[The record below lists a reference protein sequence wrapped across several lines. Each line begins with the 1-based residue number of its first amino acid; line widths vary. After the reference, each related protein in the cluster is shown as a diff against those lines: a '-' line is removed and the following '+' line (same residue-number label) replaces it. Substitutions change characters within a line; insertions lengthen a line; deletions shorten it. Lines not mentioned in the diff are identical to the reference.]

1 MRMKRTMARAPIL
14 PSSSSDPTGVDKLE
28 RGAINDFS
36 RRIRKIRRAYI
47 EAINRFAPE
56 PVVNKAYTFRIDRDL
71 LRTVIGDL
79 DRFVDGV
86 ILQGGESQLWFFEIY
101 VGVAYQRGTAQEFA
115 NLSQQSPA
123 YKAGTQ
129 SLSQLLTSEPYQ
141 RRLSL
146 INAREFEEMKGL
158 GGGIKADMTRVLSD
172 GMARGLNPRDIATN
186 LTEQARISEGR
197 AKRIARTE
205 ITTALRR
212 ARLDEADEAAER
224 YGTVAKQMHMS
235 ALSPTTRPTHAGR
248 HAKLFT
254 TDEQREWWAKAG
266 NSINCKCSTVSV
278 LVDDD
283 GKPLVPAII
292 DRARKNYDVMKAKGK
307 GAWTEE

>member
-1 MRMKRTMARAPIL
+1 MARAPIL
-14 PSSSSDPTGVDKLE
+14 PANPSDPTGVDRLE
-28 RGAINDFS
+28 RGAIRDFAK
-36 RRIRKIRRAYI
+36 RIREIRAAYV
-47 EAINRFAPE
+47 EAITLFRPE
-56 PVVNKAYTFRIDRDL
+56 PVVNKAYTFRIDPYL
-71 LRTVIGDL
+71 LRAVIGDL
-79 DRFVDGV
+79 ERFVDGV
-86 ILQGGESQLWFFEIY
+86 ILEGGENQLWFFQTY

-115 NLSQQSPA
+115 NLSQQSPI
-123 YKAGTQ
+123 YKAGAQ
-129 SLSQLLTSEPYQ
+129 NLRELLSSEPYQ

-186 LTEQARISEGR
+186 LTEQARVSEGR

-235 ALSPTTRPTHAGR
+235 ALSPTTRPRHASR

-254 TDEQREWWAKAG
+254 TDEQRDWWAQDA

-278 LVDDD
+278 LVDEE
-283 GKPLVPAII
+283 GKPLVPGIVE
-292 DRARKNYDVMKAKGK
+292 RARKNYQVMKAKGK